1 MPPVGRV
8 NITAADAVGTA
19 PITTIELPDNGGK
32 PLCRGLAERCR
43 DGVGERCVSGHGHFQ
58 TSGKTGDTMTGKL
71 TI

>member
-32 PLCRGLAERCR
+32 PPPRIGRTLPRWRWRMMRIVPRLFPA
-43 DGVGERCVSGHGHFQ
+43 
-58 TSGKTGDTMTGKL
+58 KL
-71 TI
+71 QKPAIP